1 MKRAICLV
9 VSVLFLVSMMSGVAL
24 SGEKKVAESEVI
36 ITGIIYGNQLMDIE
50 GQVFNIDDTQKG
62 KDLGTYYGK
71 MVKVKGTVIESEGHK
86 QITVST
92 YKVISK

>member
-1 MKRAICLV
+1 
-9 VSVLFLVSMMSGVAL
+9 MMSGVAL